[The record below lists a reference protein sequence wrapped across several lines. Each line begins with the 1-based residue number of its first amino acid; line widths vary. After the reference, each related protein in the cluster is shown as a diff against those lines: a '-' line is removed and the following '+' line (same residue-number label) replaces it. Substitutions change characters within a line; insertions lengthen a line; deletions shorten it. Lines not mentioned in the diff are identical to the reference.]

1 MSEPRLDFVMCPSS
15 AGAHRMAYWEWGDP
29 DNDQVLLCVH
39 GLTRTGRDFD
49 ALATRLGSHYRVV
62 CPDVVGRG
70 KSDWLINPAGYEIPQ
85 YVADMLTLI
94 ARINPA
100 RLDWMG
106 TSMGGLIGLGLAG
119 SLAMSAARRVDRG
132 SFGLAPD
139 QTLRLGKFVL
149 NDIGPSLSLEGLA
162 RLGEY
167 VGQYVQFDT
176 FAQAVDYVR
185 TVSPG
190 FGTHTQAQWEFLTKY
205 VFNQQDG
212 HWIKHYDLRMAEP
225 FVRQTESSVAAAEAI
240 LWASF
245 ESIATPILL
254 VRGAESDLFPV
265 QVAQAMVARN
275 KHVQFRELA
284 GVGHAPT
291 FQTDDQIDVVEQFL
305 LAK

>member
-1 MSEPRLDFVMCPSS
+1 MSEPRLDFVMCSS
-15 AGAHRMAYWEWGDP
+15 STGAHRMAYWEWGDP
-29 DNDQVLLCVH
+29 DNDRVLLCVH

-119 SLAMSAARRVDRG
+119 SLAMSAARRADRG

-162 RLGEY
+162 RLAEY
-167 VGQYVQFDT
+167 VGEYVQFDT

-225 FVRQTESSVAAAEAI
+225 FARQTESSVAAAEAV

-291 FQTDDQIDVVEQFL
+291 FQTSDQIDVVERFL